1 MGPHEKFLELC
12 ASATAGELTADEKAT
27 LNEHLATCPECRQA
41 MKEYEVA
48 SRVGIAAFASDIAP
62 QEEEVDD
69 TWSVED
75 AERTF
80 LRRLEAE
87 GQSSK
92 ASEEH
97 AESRKSGQRFGYR
110 PSRVQWREVW
120 MSLAAVVLLAFALA
134 VTAYRSG
141 IKRGTDSAR
150 TTNEQGKD
158 LASLEEQVSDAGH
171 ERVQLL
177 AKLAEQDKTIA
188 NLRSE
193 LSQQQN
199 VIAELRTVNGPAPHS
214 ASTEQSAPAPEKKDV
229 QRDQQLAAAEAK
241 SQELQKTID
250 ALTGQRDEV
259 TARSAVLEAKV
270 NELTGVLRDRER
282 EIDQKQEQVA
292 KQQDLLDHDRDIRE
306 LMGARDLYIAEI
318 HDVDGTGETNKTYG
332 RVFYTRGKRL
342 VFYAYDLDAQPGVRN
357 ASTFQAWGRRG
368 PDKQQARSL
377 GIFYEDNL
385 SKKRWVLKADDPK
398 TLQDIDGVFVTVE
411 PNGGSSHPSGKQLLF
426 AYLRVNPN
434 HP

>member
-150 TTNEQGKD
+150 TINEQGKD

-199 VIAELRTVNGPAPHS
+199 VIAELRTANGPAPHS
-214 ASTEQSAPAPEKKDV
+214 ASSEQSAPAPEKKDV

-259 TARSAVLEAKV
+259 TARSAVLEA
-270 NELTGVLRDRER
+270 
-282 EIDQKQEQVA
+282 
-292 KQQDLLDHDRDIRE
+292 
-306 LMGARDLYIAEI
+306 
-318 HDVDGTGETNKTYG
+318 
-332 RVFYTRGKRL
+332 
-342 VFYAYDLDAQPGVRN
+342 
-357 ASTFQAWGRRG
+357 
-368 PDKQQARSL
+368 
-377 GIFYEDNL
+377 
-385 SKKRWVLKADDPK
+385 
-398 TLQDIDGVFVTVE
+398 
-411 PNGGSSHPSGKQLLF
+411 
-426 AYLRVNPN
+426 
-434 HP
+434 